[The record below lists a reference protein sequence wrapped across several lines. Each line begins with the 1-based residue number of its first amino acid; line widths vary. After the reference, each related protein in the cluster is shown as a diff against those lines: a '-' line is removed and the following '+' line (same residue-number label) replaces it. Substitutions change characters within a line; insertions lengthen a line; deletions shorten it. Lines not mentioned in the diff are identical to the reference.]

1 MSEKNR
7 KYQIDTQENRA
18 FLKEVRE
25 SLLNFGHQF
34 PAPGGSSYYLGDDG
48 TPWKDRPREAWV
60 TCRMVHVY
68 SIGTFL
74 GHPGSAELADA
85 GLKGLKGELHD
96 EKNGGWYAGITADGG
111 ILPNKQCY
119 AHAFVILA
127 ASSAVLAGR
136 PGAQE
141 LLDEAIALYDKR
153 FWNEEE

>member
-7 KYQIDTQENRA
+7 KYQLDTQENRT

-74 GHPGSAELADA
+74 GHPGSEALADA
-85 GLKGLKGELHD
+85 GLKGMQALRQMAE
-96 EKNGGWYAGITADGG
+96 
-111 ILPNKQCY
+111 
-119 AHAFVILA
+119 FFRR
-127 ASSAVLAGR
+127 SSVMRTHL
-136 PGAQE
+136 
-141 LLDEAIALYDKR
+141 
-153 FWNEEE
+153 